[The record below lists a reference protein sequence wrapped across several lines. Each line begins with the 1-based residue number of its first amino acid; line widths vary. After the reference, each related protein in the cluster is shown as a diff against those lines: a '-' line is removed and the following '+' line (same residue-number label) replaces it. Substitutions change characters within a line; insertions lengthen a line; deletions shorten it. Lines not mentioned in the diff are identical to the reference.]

1 VKNWIVD
8 STVGYCG
15 ADIKAFCAEAALVAL
30 RRSYPQIYNSSYRL
44 SLDPARLALTKGD
57 FAVALKKV
65 VPASHRSTSTQARPL
80 DSFTSELLSLSLKQ
94 IEKMLENIFPLI
106 KPTTNIQTPGVVVD
120 RRVEI
125 AEDSESWIASLTDVQ
140 DFTVLQ
146 EAVHGI
152 NLLQPYQSAFSL
164 GTTAGRDSLT
174 TTAMYHPSSITFRPK
189 LMITGKK
196 GMGQSELGSATLLLL
211 ESFPTFSLDYP
222 SLVSDIYSHSPEQ
235 SLVIRVQEAIR
246 AAPSVLYLPDTTSWW
261 RSASESLRM
270 ALIATIDSSPINL
283 PVIWVS
289 TLVIDEDIEALMHAE
304 TQQDNDSIDLQE
316 DKRLLHVLSWLSNG
330 SNQSISSIRERPGVV
345 NIELS
350 KDAEREG
357 FFSTFFDALPLLPA
371 KIYAAKKKVLTSS
384 TQSLVK
390 SNDLPSATTKPRMT
404 RSMTKAPTEVKAEVD
419 PVNDERDKQAF
430 RELRNFFRASLSE
443 LHKEKKCLIFW
454 RPVDPSAVPDY
465 YDIITSPMDLETMRM
480 KVDDKMYPTL
490 RHFLRDI
497 EQIAFNAREY
507 NPATLKDQRGR
518 SIVHASNSMV
528 DMIESHAYNFKKEI
542 GYDLFKRCE
551 DACERRG
558 LPEPLPIAAGSPMPE
573 ENRKFY
579 MEIINLHK
587 NIKIE
592 DGRDNEICE
601 VDNDTEVIGERST
614 RSRGSTEQLVDL
626 DSLPCSR
633 RRKSKVLDGDSVR
646 ENNEND
652 CMTLE
657 DKKPEEKGSEGN
669 GEKETEPT
677 ETVVETVIE
686 EPVIVVVEELPP
698 IDIEGLH
705 IIVSLKESIHLAN
718 TESTRSTLN
727 EVKHRFVKDTSN
739 FTIYELVSVM
749 TRLNRLTREFIRHGD
764 WNLMISILESFNVTN

>member
-1 VKNWIVD
+1 MKSWIVN

-44 SLDPARLALTKGD
+44 SLDPARLVLTKGD

-94 IEKMLENIFPLI
+94 IEKMLESIFPLSRAS
-106 KPTTNIQTPGVVVD
+106 TNVQIPGVVVD
-120 RRVEI
+120 RRIEI

-140 DFTVLQ
+140 DFGVLQ

-152 NLLQPYQSAFSL
+152 NLLEPYHSICSL
-164 GTTAGRDSLT
+164 GTTAGRDNLA

-189 LMITGKK
+189 LMIVGKK

-246 AAPSVLYLPDTTSWW
+246 AAPSVLYLPDITSWW

-270 ALIATIDSSPINL
+270 ALVATIDSSPVNL

-289 TLVIDEDIEALMHAE
+289 TLVVDEEIEALIHSD
-304 TQQDNDSIDLQE
+304 TLVDTNSIEVQE
-316 DKRLLHVLSWLSNG
+316 DKRLVHVLSWLSNG
-330 SNQSISSIRERPGVV
+330 SNQTISSIRERPGVI

-350 KDAEREG
+350 KDSDREV

-390 SNDLPSATTKPRMT
+390 SNELPSITVKPRLT
-404 RSMTKAPTEVKAEVD
+404 RSMAKAPIELKSEID

-490 RHFLRDI
+490 RHFLRDV

-518 SIVHASNSMV
+518 SIVHASNSIV

-551 DACERRG
+551 EACERREIPG
-558 LPEPLPIAAGSPMPE
+558 PLPIVAGAPMPE

-579 MEIINLHK
+579 LEILNLHK
-587 NIKIE
+587 NLKTE
-592 DGRDNEICE
+592 EGRDNNETCE
-601 VDNDTEVIGERST
+601 MENDTEVIGERAT
-614 RSRGSTEQLVDL
+614 RSRASAEQLLDL
-626 DSLPCSR
+626 DSLPTSR
-633 RRKSKVLDGDSVR
+633 RKKSKVIDSDSVR
-646 ENNEND
+646 ENNW
-652 CMTLE
+652 MTLE
-657 DKKPEEKGSEGN
+657 DKKVEDKGSECE
-669 GEKETEPT
+669 EKVNESEPT
-677 ETVVETVIE
+677 EINVATCSTETFIE
-686 EPVIVVVEELPP
+686 ELNELPP
-698 IDIEGLH
+698 VDIESLH
-705 IIVSLKESIHLAN
+705 IIVSLKDSMHSAN
-718 TESTRSTLN
+718 TESTRDTLN
-727 EVKHRFVKDTSN
+727 AIKYRFVKDTNN

-764 WNLMISILESFNVTN
+764 WNLMINALENFSFTS